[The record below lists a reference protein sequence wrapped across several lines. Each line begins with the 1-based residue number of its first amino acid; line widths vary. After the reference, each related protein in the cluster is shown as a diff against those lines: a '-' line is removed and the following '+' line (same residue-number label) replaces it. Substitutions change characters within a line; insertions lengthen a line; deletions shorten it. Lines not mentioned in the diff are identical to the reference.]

1 MKAIVHDRYGSPD
14 VLELRDIPDPVIND
28 EQVLVEVHAASVN
41 ALDYHAT
48 RGMPWLMR
56 LDGSFRKPSIPVRG
70 VDLAGRVVAIG
81 SNVTQFKPG
90 DRVFGSADGS
100 FAEYAAT
107 APNRLTHMPA
117 GLSYEDGATLNVAG
131 STSLQGLQGRANLQ
145 PGQRVI
151 INGAGGG
158 VGTMAVQ
165 IAKALGAHVT
175 AVTRTESV
183 ELAKAIGADA
193 VIDHRKEDF
202 TRTRERYD
210 VLFDIGGCFPLTR
223 VRRIVVKNGTV
234 VVAGG
239 PAGRIGPAD
248 RLLAGLLLKPFCS
261 QRIVPFISQNDP
273 VSRAFVGEL
282 AASGKIRPVIDRVYP
297 LQQTANAVHHVGT
310 GHARGKVVI
319 RVKHAL

>member
-14 VLELRDIPDPVIND
+14 VLELRDVPEPEIDD
-28 EQVLVEVHAASVN
+28 EQVLVAVYAASVN

-56 LDGSFRKPSIPVRG
+56 LDGSFRKPRVPVRG
-70 VDLAGRVVAIG
+70 VDLAGRVVAVG
-81 SNVTQFKPG
+81 RNVTELEPG

-100 FAEYAAT
+100 FAELAAT
-107 APNRLTHMPA
+107 VPKRLARMPE
-117 GLSYEDGATLNVAG
+117 GMSYEVGATLNVAG
-131 STSLQGLQGRANLQ
+131 STSLQALQGRAKLQ

-183 ELAKAIGADA
+183 DVVKALGADE
-193 VIDHRKEDF
+193 VVDHRKEDF
-202 TRTRERYD
+202 TRGSTRCD
-210 VLFDIGGCFPLTR
+210 VLFDIGGRFPLTR
-223 VRRIVVKNGTV
+223 VRKIVADDGIVL
-234 VVAGG
+234 VAGG

-248 RLLAGLLLKPFCS
+248 RLLAALLLNPFYR
-261 QRIVPFISQNDP
+261 QRIVPFISQIDP
-273 VSRAFVGEL
+273 VSL
-282 AASGKIRPVIDRVYP
+282 AALAELFTSGRIEPVIDRVYP
-297 LQQTANAVHHVGT
+297 LEQTAAAVRQVGV
-310 GHARGKVVI
+310 GHTCGKVVVQV
-319 RVKHAL
+319 RNE